1 MSTEKG
7 TDVNYRLNNEVF
19 TVMVEERFKEKIS
32 VNDVVSI
39 VNRSYGIKEGHLIHI
54 GKYSEELARQSLM
67 MKRERNILY
76 TFFDIALGVLSKNV
90 VLDNDDEAKSRI
102 SVMIRDRM
110 LELTGAK
117 KFIFEHKNEN

>member
-7 TDVNYRLNNEVF
+7 TVVNYRLNREIF
-19 TVMVEERFKEKIS
+19 MVMVEERFKEKIN

-39 VNRSYGIKEGHLIHI
+39 VNRSYGIKEGDQIHI
-54 GKYSEELARQSLM
+54 GKYSEELAHQSLKM
-67 MKRERNILY
+67 IREKNILY

-90 VLDNDDEAKSRI
+90 VLDNHEAKRKMR
-102 SVMIRDRM
+102 VMIHDRM

-117 KFIFEHKNEN
+117 KFIFEQKNEN

>member
-7 TDVNYRLNNEVF
+7 TAVNYRLNREIF
-19 TVMVEERFKEKIS
+19 MVMVEERFKEKIN

-39 VNRSYGIKEGHLIHI
+39 VNRSYGIKEGDQIHI
-54 GKYSEELARQSLM
+54 SKYSEELARQSLK
-67 MKRERNILY
+67 MKREKNILY

-90 VLDNDDEAKSRI
+90 VLDNHEAKRKMR
-102 SVMIRDRM
+102 VMIHDRM

-117 KFIFEHKNEN
+117 KFIFEQKNEN

>member
-7 TDVNYRLNNEVF
+7 TAVNYRLNSEIF
-19 TVMVEERFKEKIS
+19 MVMVEERFKEKIN

-39 VNRSYGIKEGHLIHI
+39 VNRSYGIKEGDQIHI
-54 GKYSEELARQSLM
+54 GKYSEELAHQSLKM
-67 MKRERNILY
+67 IREKNILY

-90 VLDNDDEAKSRI
+90 VLDNHEAKRKMR
-102 SVMIRDRM
+102 VMIHDRM

-117 KFIFEHKNEN
+117 KFIFEQKNEN

>member
-7 TDVNYRLNNEVF
+7 TVVNYRLNREIF
-19 TVMVEERFKEKIS
+19 MVMVEERFKEKIN

-39 VNRSYGIKEGHLIHI
+39 VNRSYGIKEGDQIHI
-54 GKYSEELARQSLM
+54 GKYSEELARQSLK
-67 MKRERNILY
+67 MKREKNILY

-90 VLDNDDEAKSRI
+90 VLDNHEAKRKMR
-102 SVMIRDRM
+102 VMIHDRM

-117 KFIFEHKNEN
+117 KFIFEQKNEN

>member
-7 TDVNYRLNNEVF
+7 TTINYYLNNEIF
-19 TVMVEERFKEKIS
+19 MVMVEERFKDKIS
-32 VNDVVSI
+32 VNDVVSV
-39 VNRSYGIKEGHLIHI
+39 VNRSYGIKEGDQIHI
-54 GKYSEELARQSLM
+54 GKYSEELARQSLK

-90 VLDNDDEAKSRI
+90 VLDNDDAKRKI
-102 SVMIRDRM
+102 SVVIRDRM

-117 KFIFEHKNEN
+117 DFIFEHKNKN